1 MLNSPLV
8 GAHGKFF
15 STQNKPKVMTSNSQ
29 KSSPQLRHIP
39 LGSLNPNSSM
49 GYYCP
54 KPKESPLKTR
64 GFSRHTQLDDGSIQ
78 LQTSM
83 SKSNLQLN
91 TSYGTTSMFHV
102 KMNDFLNSNV
112 LSAPLKNNSKPTL
125 DTCSSPVLVQKI
137 QKTTFDSS
145 SARLRN
151 VVTPILVKEKILE
164 KWPPVPMSLQSSP
177 NSTKTNSFLF
187 LENKKKY
194 RIKKVPTVNQ
204 TGKEYLYNGSS
215 PLEDIRHNV
224 KLQGLKKYRPNPS
237 CKIDLKEMG
246 ELFMVKKNGQPLTK
260 EEEIQVRLLK
270 KKVEISK
277 VFSLKNM
284 DDEDK
289 KAYYRNL
296 LLEFHPDKCKHDP
309 EFSVA
314 IFHFLQS
321 NKERFIDL

>member
-1 MLNSPLV
+1 MLNSPLI

-15 STQNKPKVMTSNSQ
+15 STSNKPKVMTSNSQ

-39 LGSLNPNSSM
+39 LSSLNPNSST

-64 GFSRHTQLDDGSIQ
+64 GFSRHSQLDDGSIQ

-83 SKSNLQLN
+83 SKLN
-91 TSYGTTSMFHV
+91 TSYGATSMFHV

-112 LSAPLKNNSKPTL
+112 LSAPLKNNSKPQL
-125 DTCSSPVLVQKI
+125 DTCSSAIIVQKI

-151 VVTPILVKEKILE
+151 VVTPTLVKEKILE
-164 KWPPVPMSLQSSP
+164 KWPPMSLQNSP

-187 LENKKKY
+187 MENKKKY
-194 RIKKVPTVNQ
+194 RIKKVPALNQ
-204 TGKEYLYNGSS
+204 TGKEYLYNGAS
-215 PLEDIRHNV
+215 PLQDIRHNV
-224 KLQGLKKYRPNPS
+224 KLQGLKKYRPSPS

-246 ELFMVKKNGQPLTK
+246 EIFLVKKNGQPLTK

-284 DDEDK
+284 DEEDK

-296 LLEFHPDKCKHDP
+296 LLEFHPDKCKHDT

-321 NKERFIDL
+321 NKERFIGL